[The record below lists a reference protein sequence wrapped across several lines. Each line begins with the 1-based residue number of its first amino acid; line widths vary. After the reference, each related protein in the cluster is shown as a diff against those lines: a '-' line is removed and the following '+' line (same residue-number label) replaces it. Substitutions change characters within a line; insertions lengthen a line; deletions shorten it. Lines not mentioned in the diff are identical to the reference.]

1 LVDLGR
7 LMADEQ
13 RKRRRRAR
21 AAKSKALKPEKYEH
35 SHPGGTGAVLG
46 THLAKFSSYQGV
58 SLVLSNVLHYS
69 SLVLVA
75 RFLGPHSLGSYA
87 LLFFLTGLVTQII
100 HMVSKPGTMM
110 RTFGISDDDADD
122 AGDDDEDSEV
132 GSNRPTYTLG
142 VGLVW
147 TLFLAVAIT
156 LPVALFQTE
165 ISSFLLGDSS
175 QGPVVLFATI
185 TGAVWAIFKLA
196 EMVIWFEGR
205 PRAFVLVDAA
215 RPAFNLAAIITILA
229 LGGGVKGAVI
239 GQTIGTVSATL
250 VCVALI
256 WKSFQKVFSFHE
268 LWQILDRGKMRIP
281 IASSLWVVQNSDAF
295 ILSRFLDHTDIGLY
309 NLASRTGFMVAF
321 LPQGFRVALRPLKK
335 TAAYEAFRREYGI
348 AVAQG
353 QMLAYFYLLT
363 LTAVLAM
370 TLGGEILIA
379 VGGSKFE
386 SVAPLVPL
394 TAAAMTMVPL
404 MRTIQMSATYS
415 NRRRMFIG
423 SVIFV
428 AIAYVG
434 LCVGLLSY
442 TNIGIYAPPVAM
454 IAAFMIPSTA
464 MFLRTQF
471 GETPINFP
479 YIPMMQATLV
489 AVAIAVSYHFAH
501 PADKWVQLPAIA
513 AIMLLWLCLLFVL
526 RIIPKHHWS
535 PIKHMVLAATGRRSV
550 VAFKK
555 RAGLRSLSSDER
567 DALRVAV
574 VHRMPPE
581 ALVPPDSTDGEDPL
595 GALIHP
601 ESEGAR
607 LVRLLRRAAGN
618 GGISLSAES
627 EYDAG
632 ISLFLFSDQPVAVRL
647 RKMRQLLASGENAHE
662 LRTLEELRNELAK
675 TDDAVWELRKS
686 RGGAAGAVRNLGRLG
701 AGVAARGTT
710 SR

>member
-7 LMADEQ
+7 LMGNRDPN
-13 RKRRRRAR
+13 RRGRGAR
-21 AAKSKALKPEKYEH
+21 AAKSKALKPEKQAH
-35 SHPGGTGAVLG
+35 SHPGGAGSILG
-46 THLAKFSSYQGV
+46 SHLAKFSSYQGV
-58 SLVLSNVLHYS
+58 SLLLSNVLHYS

-75 RFLGPHSLGSYA
+75 RFLGPHSLGSFA
-87 LLFFLTGLVTQII
+87 LLFFLTGVVTQLI
-100 HMVSKPGTMM
+100 HVLSKPGTMM

-122 AGDDDEDSEV
+122 AGDDDEGGEV
-132 GSNRPTYTLG
+132 GSDRPTYTLG

-147 TLFLAVAIT
+147 TFMLAVAVVV
-156 LPVALFQTE
+156 PVAIFQTQ

-205 PRAFVLVDAA
+205 PRTFVLVDAA

-239 GQTIGTVSATL
+239 GQTIGTCTATL
-250 VCVALI
+250 VCVAVI
-256 WKSFQKVFSFHE
+256 WKSFQKVFSVRE
-268 LWQILDRGKMRIP
+268 VLAILDRGKMRIP
-281 IASSLWVVQNSDAF
+281 IASSLWVVQNADAF
-295 ILSRFLDHTDIGLY
+295 ILSRFLDHSQIGLY

-321 LPQGFRVALRPLKK
+321 LPQGFRMALRPLKK
-335 TAAYEAFRREYGI
+335 TAGYEAFRREYGI

-353 QMLAYFYLLT
+353 QMLAYFWLLT
-363 LTAVLAM
+363 LTSILAM
-370 TLGGEILIA
+370 TLGGEILIQ

-404 MRTIQMSATYS
+404 MRTIQMSATYN

-434 LCVGLLSY
+434 LCVALLSF
-442 TNIGIYAPPVAM
+442 TDIGIYAPPVAM
-454 IAAFMIPSTA
+454 LIAFTLPSAA
-464 MFLRTQF
+464 MFLRTQL
-471 GETPINFP
+471 GGTPIQFP
-479 YIPMMQATLV
+479 YIAMVQATTV
-489 AVAIAVSYHFAH
+489 AVAIAVAYHFAH
-501 PADKWVQLPAIA
+501 PADKWLQLPAIA
-513 AIMLLWLCLLFVL
+513 AVMLLWLGLLFVL

-535 PIKHMVLAATGRRSV
+535 PIQHMVLSAFGRRSV
-550 VAFKK
+550 VGFKK

-567 DALRVAV
+567 DALRAAV
-574 VHRMPPE
+574 VDRMPPD
-581 ALVPPDSTDGEDPL
+581 ALVPPESTEGEGVL
-595 GALIHP
+595 GALTHP

-607 LVRLLRRAAGN
+607 LVGLLRRAAKE
-618 GGISLSAES
+618 GGIEMSLES

-647 RKMRQLLASGENAHE
+647 RKMRQVLASGESAHE
-662 LRTLEELRNELAK
+662 LRTLEDLRNELAK
-675 TDDAVWELRKS
+675 DGDAVWELRKS
-686 RGGAAGAVRNLGRLG
+686 RGVAAGAVRGLGRLG
-701 AGVAARGTT
+701 TGVATRT

>member
-1 LVDLGR
+1 
-7 LMADEQ
+7 MAEEK
-13 RKRRRRAR
+13 RHRRRRAR
-21 AAKSKALKPEKYEH
+21 AAKSAALQPEKYQH

-46 THLAKFSSYQGV
+46 SQLARFSSYQGV

-122 AGDDDEDSEV
+122 AGDDDEGSEV
-132 GSNRPTYTLG
+132 GSDRPTYTLG

-147 TLFLAVAIT
+147 TTFLAGAVIV
-156 LPVALFQTE
+156 PVALFQSQ
-165 ISSFLLGDSS
+165 IASFLLGDSS

-185 TGAVWAIFKLA
+185 TGAVWAMFKLA

-205 PRAFVLVDAA
+205 PRTFVLIDAA

-250 VCVALI
+250 LCVGLI
-256 WKSFQKVFSFHE
+256 WKSFQKVFSFTE
-268 LWQILDRGKMRIP
+268 LFAILDRGKMRIP
-281 IASSLWVVQNSDAF
+281 VASSLWVVQNSDAF

-321 LPQGFRVALRPLKK
+321 LPQGFRMALRPLKK

-363 LTAVLAM
+363 LTAILAM

-394 TAAAMTMVPL
+394 TAAAMTMTPL
-404 MRTIQMSATYS
+404 MRTIQMSATYD

-434 LCVGLLSY
+434 LTVGLLSY
-442 TNIGIYAPPVAM
+442 TNIGIYAPPAAM
-454 IAAFMIPSTA
+454 LAAFVIPSTV
-464 MFLRTQF
+464 MFLRTQL
-471 GETPINFP
+471 GKTPIKFP
-479 YIPMMQATLV
+479 YIPMVQATVV

-501 PADKWVQLPAIA
+501 PADKWLQLPTIA
-513 AIMLLWLCLLFVL
+513 AIMLAWLALLFLL
-526 RIIPKHHWS
+526 RIIPERHWS
-535 PIKHMVLAATGRRSV
+535 PIKHMLLSATGRRSV

-555 RAGLRSLSSDER
+555 RAGLRSLSPDER
-567 DALRVAV
+567 DALRTAV
-574 VHRMPPE
+574 VDRMPPE
-581 ALVPPDSTDGEDPL
+581 SLVPSDSTDGESPL
-595 GALIHP
+595 GALVHP
-601 ESEGAR
+601 EAEGAR
-607 LVRLLRRAAGN
+607 LVRLLRRAGKK
-618 GGISLSAES
+618 GGVQLSKES

-662 LRTLEELRNELAK
+662 LRTLEDLRNDLAK
-675 TDDAVWELRKS
+675 ADDAIWELRKQ
-686 RGGAAGAVRNLGRLG
+686 RGGAVGAVRNLGRLG
-701 AGVAARGTT
+701 ANVTARGT